1 MGVTFQA
8 QINANDYPEQK
19 VFMTDLYPDLD
30 EAFFHEEGY
39 SPFDD
44 ETQRH
49 YQMDRIIDFK
59 HSRDFSY
66 SNFYFL
72 LDLVDRNI
80 RLATQAD
87 GGYFSVP
94 HADLQVFRRKVFIA
108 LNKVNQE
115 HAVEPSVNGNFYDAG
130 VTVEYIQSAL
140 TDMLE
145 IIEQAYKKNLNLF
158 WA

>member
-8 QINANDYPEQK
+8 QINPADYPEKK
-19 VFMTDLYPDLD
+19 VFMTDLYPELD
-30 EAFFHEEGY
+30 EAFFHEERY
-39 SPFDD
+39 SPFD
-44 ETQRH
+44 EEAQRH
-49 YQMDRIIDFK
+49 YQMDRVIDFK

-72 LDLVDRNI
+72 LDLVDLNI
-80 RLATQAD
+80 RIATQAD

-94 HADLQVFRRKVFIA
+94 HVDIQVFRRKVFMA
-108 LNKVNQE
+108 LNKVNDD
-115 HAVEPSVNGNFYDAG
+115 HAVAPSVNGNFYDAG
-130 VTVEYIQSAL
+130 VTVEYIRSAL

-145 IIEQAYKKNLNLF
+145 IIDQAYKKNLNIY